1 MMYVEIALEKVDE
14 AFWVLF
20 LFVFPKNCG
29 FLKKFTI
36 FYYFL
41 LLFCIDFME
50 KICYAKKRDRKFMG
64 KR

>member
-1 MMYVEIALEKVDE
+1 MMYVNIALEKVDE

-20 LFVFPKNCG
+20 LFGFLKNCG

-41 LLFCIDFME
+41 LLFCIDFFG
-50 KICYAKKRDRKFMG
+50 KICYPKK
-64 KR
+64 